1 MTAEPIDLAKTEYA
15 SGQAAF
21 ERGRYREAVEHLEK
35 AVAIAR
41 PTTPLGGE
49 IQIWLVNAYSAVG
62 RPADAVAL
70 CEALT
75 AHPQWETRKQAKNL
89 LYILQ
94 APSLQ
99 KREDWN
105 TKIPDL
111 GSLTGEGSSNA
122 GSYNNPAPK
131 APRRPKPAVEEPVDL
146 SQVNTN
152 DNLFLWIA
160 LGLGSLLLLGITQL
174 S

>member
-1 MTAEPIDLAKTEYA
+1 MARVEYA
-15 SGQAAF
+15 YGQDAF

-41 PTTPLGGE
+41 PTSPLGGE
-49 IQIWLVNAYSAVG
+49 VQIWLVNAYFAVS
-62 RPADAVAL
+62 RQPDAIAL
-70 CEALT
+70 CDTLT
-75 AHPQWETRKQAKNL
+75 RHPDYETRKQAKNL

-111 GSLTGEGSSNA
+111 ASLEGGGSNA
-122 GSYNNPAPK
+122 GTYTAPPK
-131 APRRPKPAVEEPVDL
+131 RAPRKKKIEDEEPIDL
-146 SQVNTN
+146 SQVNTR

-160 LGLGSLLLLGITQL
+160 LGAIALLLGGL
-174 S
+174 AWFS